1 MATTFGNPRL
11 RAVAGVPVT
20 PAERLHELA
29 TPPQMHGRFT
39 QLQEI
44 CGRLGVP
51 VTAVVVRLDGL
62 DRLRDEVGAGAP
74 VFALAA
80 AAEAI
85 GAQIRAGD
93 EFGRWSED
101 ELAVI
106 CPGAATVA
114 VEQLAA
120 RLGATIE
127 QVRVRHVLLHDV
139 EVTLPLRPVVRVTDT
154 ASEHDES
161 LSPRHLH
168 VA

>member
-11 RAVAGVPVT
+11 RSVESVPFS
-20 PAERLHELA
+20 PAERLQELA
-29 TPPQMHGRFT
+29 TPAQTQGRFV

-51 VTAVVVRLDGL
+51 TTAVVVRLEGL
-62 DRLRDEVGAGAP
+62 DRLHDEVGAAAP
-74 VFALAA
+74 VAALAA
-80 AAEAI
+80 AADAI
-85 GAQIRAGD
+85 ATQIRQGD

-106 CPGAATVA
+106 CPGAAPVA

-120 RLGATIE
+120 RLSATVE
-127 QVRVRHVLLHDV
+127 EVRVRHYLQHDV
-139 EVTLPLRPVVRVTDT
+139 EVTLPLRPAVSIVTEAT
-154 ASEHDES
+154 VSEAA
-161 LSPRHLH
+161 RHLH